1 MGVSSA
7 MNDVTGQL
15 VKTQSTN
22 KHPEPTRLLIVD
34 EDPLVGSGLRHGLE
48 LMGYAVQMARSGRQA
63 VALLERQPYDA
74 MVLDWPLQGISGLE
88 VMYWARRRHH
98 GLIVL
103 ILTGSATLDSALEAV
118 RLGANDCLT
127 KPTSARQIDDALTN
141 ALQGQVAPAKEEAGP
156 RRTSESEEG
165 LQGDRRSA
173 VAPPTTAAPVRDVLH
188 VAPLRL
194 TPQFR
199 QVVVEGDPD
208 RTHNLTR
215 GEARVL
221 AALMEHAGEVL
232 SCRYL
237 ALAALGRQV
246 SKQRAQNK
254 IRAHIFRLRNK
265 IEAIPTQPRVI
276 LTVWGE
282 GYTFAPVMEHTP
294 PAMSDTPA
302 SQGEGP

>member
-1 MGVSSA
+1 
-7 MNDVTGQL
+7 MNDVTEQL
-15 VKTQSTN
+15 VKTQDTTQDS
-22 KHPEPTRLLIVD
+22 EPTRLLIVD

-88 VMYWARRRHH
+88 VMYWARQRYP

-103 ILTGSATLDSALEAV
+103 ILTGSATRDSALEAV

-127 KPTSARQIDDALTN
+127 KPASARQIGDALTN
-141 ALQGQVAPAKEEAGP
+141 APQAQAAPAKEEIGP
-156 RRTSESEEG
+156 GRRGESAEG
-165 LQGDRRSA
+165 LRGDRRSA
-173 VAPPTTAAPVRDVLH
+173 VAPPTTAAPVRDVFN
-188 VAPLRL
+188 VAPLHL

-208 RTHNLTR
+208 RTQHLTR

-246 SKQRAQNK
+246 GRQRAQNV

-276 LTVWGE
+276 LTMRGE
-282 GYTFAPVMEHTP
+282 GYAFAPVVEHTP
-294 PAMSDTPA
+294 PAMSDTLV

>member
-1 MGVSSA
+1 MG
-7 MNDVTGQL
+7 DVTGQP
-15 VKTQSTN
+15 VKTQDTTQD
-22 KHPEPTRLLIVD
+22 PEPTRLLIVD

-48 LMGYAVQMARSGRQA
+48 VVGYAVEMAISGRQA

-88 VMYWARRRHH
+88 VMYWARQRHP

-118 RLGANDCLT
+118 RLGANDYLT
-127 KPTSARQIDDALTN
+127 KPTSAQQIDDALTN
-141 ALQGQVAPAKEEAGP
+141 ALQAQVARAKEEAGP
-156 RRTSESEEG
+156 RRTGESTEG
-165 LQGDRRSA
+165 LPGDRRSA
-173 VAPPTTAAPVRDVLH
+173 LAPPATAAPVRDVFH
-188 VAPLRL
+188 VPPLRL

-237 ALAALGRQV
+237 AMAALGRQV
-246 SKQRAQNK
+246 GKQRAQNV
-254 IRAHIFRLRNK
+254 IHAHIFRLRKK
-265 IEAIPTQPRVI
+265 IEPIPAQPCVI
-276 LTVWGE
+276 LTMRGE
-282 GYTFAPVMEHTP
+282 GYTFAPVVENTP

-302 SQGEGP
+302 SLGEGP